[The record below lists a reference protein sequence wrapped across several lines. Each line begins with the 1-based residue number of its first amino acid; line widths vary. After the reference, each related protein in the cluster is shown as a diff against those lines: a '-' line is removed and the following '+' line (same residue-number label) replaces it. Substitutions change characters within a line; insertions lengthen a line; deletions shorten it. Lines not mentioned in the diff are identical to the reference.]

1 MSDHNQFKLRPPV
14 IASDAD
20 QSYWLQSTG
29 DLDDTPAPAL
39 KGSVT
44 ADVAII
50 GGGLTGLWTAIRIL
64 EADPDQKVTVLEAD
78 ICGSGASGRNGGQI
92 HSWFESLD
100 RLTSVTGPEEA
111 LRLADATRD
120 AIQELKA
127 LQDAGEID
135 MDLRLDGWIWS
146 ASSRAQER
154 AWEPALERC
163 QENGAAPYR
172 RLDAAELNRRTG
184 SSVPYTG
191 VVEEMAG
198 SLNPGKLMRN
208 LKKYAIRKGVTI
220 HERTP
225 ALSITPGGH
234 ARIQTPGGELTAPK
248 VLIATNAW
256 ASSIPEL
263 RRKMY
268 VVDSQVVVTE
278 PIPDQLD
285 ALGWKA
291 GEAICDAQNQVLYY
305 QRTVDGRIVFGR
317 GSGGTIFGDRIGAK
331 MNRHPR
337 WVKDSLR
344 ELRRVYPS
352 LKDVKIDYDWLG
364 PIDCVPAHVPMFGN
378 LTGHENI
385 YYAVGWNGTG
395 LAQIPACSRILSS
408 MVLGLDDQWA
418 HSKLI
423 NQATAK
429 SLPPEPIRYIG
440 ATIVRA
446 ALIRKNAAEIRDMK
460 PHILTEALVRLMPKG
475 TTEH

>member
-1 MSDHNQFKLRPPV
+1 MTFQTHFKLRPPV

-20 QSYWLQSTG
+20 QSYWLQSTR

-39 KGSVT
+39 SGAT
-44 ADVAII
+44 AADIAII

-64 EADPDQKVTVLEAD
+64 ETDPGLKVSVLEAD

-92 HSWFESLD
+92 HSWFESLN

-127 LQDAGEID
+127 LQDAGDVD

-146 ASSRAQER
+146 ASSRAQEQ

-163 QENGAAPYR
+163 QENGVAPYR

-191 VVEEMAG
+191 VVEEVAG

-208 LKKYAIRKGVTI
+208 LKKYAIRKGVAI
-220 HERTP
+220 HEHTP
-225 ALSITPGGH
+225 VLSITGGP
-234 ARIQTPGGELTAPK
+234 RVRVQTPGGELTAPK

-268 VVDSQVVVTE
+268 VVDSQVIVTE
-278 PIPDQLD
+278 PIPEQLD
-285 ALGWKA
+285 ALGWKT

-305 QRTVDGRIVFGR
+305 QRTPDGRIVFGR
-317 GSGGTIFGDRIGAK
+317 GSGGTVIGDRLGAK

-337 WVKDSLR
+337 WLQGSIR
-344 ELRRVYPS
+344 ELQRVYPS
-352 LKDVKIDYDWLG
+352 LKDIKIDYDWLG
-364 PIDCVPAHVPMFGN
+364 PIDCVPAHVPIFGN
-378 LTGHENI
+378 LAGHDNVF
-385 YYAVGWNGTG
+385 YAVGWNGTG
-395 LAQIPACSRILSS
+395 LAQIPACSRILSG

-429 SLPPEPIRYIG
+429 SLPPEPVRYIG
-440 ATIVRA
+440 ATIVRS
-446 ALIRKNAAEIRDMK
+446 ALVRKNAAEIQDRK
-460 PHILTEALVRLMPKG
+460 AGILTEAVVRLMPKG

>member
-1 MSDHNQFKLRPPV
+1 MSNRKQFKLRPPV
-14 IASDAD
+14 IAPDSD
-20 QSYWLQSTG
+20 QSYWLQSTR
-29 DLDDTPAPAL
+29 DLDDAPAATL
-39 KGSVT
+39 SRTGS
-44 ADVAII
+44 ADIAII
-50 GGGLTGLWTAIRIL
+50 GGGLTGLWTAIRIS
-64 EADPDQKVTVLEAD
+64 EADPDQKVTILEAD
-78 ICGSGASGRNGGQI
+78 VCGSGASGRNGGQI

-100 RLTSVTGPEEA
+100 RLSSVTGPEEA
-111 LRLADATRD
+111 LRLARATKD

-127 LQDAGEID
+127 LEDAGEID

-146 ASSRAQER
+146 ASSKAQEQ

-163 QENGAAPYR
+163 RDNGVAPYR
-172 RLDAAELNRRTG
+172 QLDAAELNRRTG

-208 LKKYAIRKGVTI
+208 LKKYAMRKGVTI
-220 HERTP
+220 HEHTP
-225 ALSITPGGH
+225 ALSITPG
-234 ARIQTPGGELTAPK
+234 AQVRVQTPRGGLIARR

-268 VVDSQVVVTE
+268 VVDSQIVVTE
-278 PIPDQLD
+278 PVPDQLD
-285 ALGWKA
+285 ALGWKS

-305 QRTVDGRIVFGR
+305 QRTPDGRVVFGR
-317 GSGGTIFGDRIGAK
+317 GSGGTVIGDRLGAK

-337 WVKDSLR
+337 WLQDSLR
-344 ELRRVYPS
+344 ELQRVYPS

-378 LTGHENI
+378 LTGHDNI

-408 MVLGLDDQWA
+408 MVLGLDDIWA
-418 HSKLI
+418 QSKLI
-423 NQATAK
+423 NQTTAK
-429 SLPPEPIRYIG
+429 SLPPEPIRFIG
-440 ATIVRA
+440 AMIVRA
-446 ALIRKNAAEIRDMK
+446 ALTRKNAAEIRDRK
-460 PHILTEALVRLMPKG
+460 PGVLTEAVVRLMPKG